1 MKDGIN
7 IDQDAVQDQLVPE
20 DLNSLAVGSY
30 EVPDPKIRNRYFF
43 VFLALSLI
51 SFIFT
56 LLKFWINLYPAAILL
71 LGLAIF
77 MKLIENNRVVTQN
90 EVIEHIANEIPH
102 SIGYYSIAFTFDF
115 SFKLKFLKPIWTV
128 IVYDHNNP
136 PQKKSIVEFDSITK
150 DIISDVYTEDI
161 VDA

>member
-51 SFIFT
+51 SFVFT
-56 LLKFWINLYPAAILL
+56 LLKFWINLYPCLL
-71 LGLAIF
+71 YTSPSP
-77 MKLIENNRVVTQN
+77 R
-90 EVIEHIANEIPH
+90 
-102 SIGYYSIAFTFDF
+102 
-115 SFKLKFLKPIWTV
+115 
-128 IVYDHNNP
+128 
-136 PQKKSIVEFDSITK
+136 DS
-150 DIISDVYTEDI
+150 
-161 VDA
+161 

>member
-77 MKLIENNRVVTQN
+77 MKLIENNRVVNQN

-102 SIGYYSIAFTFDF
+102 SIGYYSIALTFDF
-115 SFKLKFLKPIWTV
+115 SFKLKFLNIYKWGDL
-128 IVYDHNNP
+128 Y
-136 PQKKSIVEFDSITK
+136 E
-150 DIISDVYTEDI
+150 
-161 VDA
+161 

>member
-90 EVIEHIANEIPH
+90 EVIEHIANKITH
-102 SIGYYSIAFTFDF
+102 SIG
-115 SFKLKFLKPIWTV
+115 
-128 IVYDHNNP
+128 
-136 PQKKSIVEFDSITK
+136 
-150 DIISDVYTEDI
+150 
-161 VDA
+161 

>member
-7 IDQDAVQDQLVPE
+7 IDQDAVQDQMVPD

-30 EVPDPKIRNRYFF
+30 EVPDPITRNRYFYI
-43 VFLALSLI
+43 FLILSLI
-51 SFIFT
+51 SILFSY
-56 LLKFWINLYPAAILL
+56 LKFWINLYPAAILL
-71 LGLAIF
+71 FCLAIF
-77 MKLIENNRVVTQN
+77 IKLIENKRIVTQN
-90 EVIEHIANEIPH
+90 EVIELIANLIPH
-102 SIGYYSIAFTFDF
+102 SIGYYSIALTFDF
-115 SFKLKFLKPIWTV
+115 SFKFKLLKPIWTV

-150 DIISDVYTEDI
+150 EIISDVYTEDI